1 MAAPVGGADRSVGS
15 LSMAIIGIS
24 HKVRSTRTQLLDSG
38 DDPISKAAVQKLATE
53 VLELAEAV
61 ERLSI
66 EVDGLVDG
74 RGRYGAGPPRS

>member
-1 MAAPVGGADRSVGS
+1 
-15 LSMAIIGIS
+15 MAIVGIS
-24 HKVRSTRTQLLDSG
+24 HKVRSTLSQLHDSE
-38 DDPISKAAVQKLATE
+38 DDPIAKAAFVEKLAAE
-53 VLELAEAV
+53 LLELAEAV

>member
-1 MAAPVGGADRSVGS
+1 
-15 LSMAIIGIS
+15 MAITGIS
-24 HKVRSTRTQLLDSG
+24 LKIRSTLEQLRDLG
-38 DDPISKAAVQKLATE
+38 GEPLVRELAAE

-66 EVDGLVDG
+66 DVDGLVDG

>member
-1 MAAPVGGADRSVGS
+1 
-15 LSMAIIGIS
+15 MAITGIS
-24 HKVRSTRTQLLDSG
+24 HKVRSTLSQLASSG
-38 DDPISKAAVQKLATE
+38 SDPHVQELATE

>member
-1 MAAPVGGADRSVGS
+1 
-15 LSMAIIGIS
+15 MAIVGIS
-24 HKVRSTRTQLLDSG
+24 NKVRSTLSELTGPG
-38 DDPISKAAVQKLATE
+38 DDPIARAAVQKLAAE

-74 RGRYGAGPPRS
+74 RGRFSAGPPRS

>member
-1 MAAPVGGADRSVGS
+1 
-15 LSMAIIGIS
+15 MAIIGIS
-24 HKVRSTRTQLLDSG
+24 RKVRSTLSQLSG
-38 DDPISKAAVQKLATE
+38 SEDDPMTKAAVQELATE

-74 RGRYGAGPPRS
+74 RGRYGAGPSRS